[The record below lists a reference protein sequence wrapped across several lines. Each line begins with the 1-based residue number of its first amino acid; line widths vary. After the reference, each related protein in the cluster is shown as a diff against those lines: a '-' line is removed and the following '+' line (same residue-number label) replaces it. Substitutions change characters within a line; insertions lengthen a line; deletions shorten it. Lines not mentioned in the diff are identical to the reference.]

1 MNRTSRAILV
11 LMSPL
16 LLAACD
22 LRLNEYVEKAREHQ
36 YTELRKPVQV
46 NMVKFTHDVT
56 FDGGKSAPTAAEFGR
71 FDAFAHSIKMGN
83 GDEVVLRGG
92 APYRREAIATHI
104 VHLGLPVTIRSEAG
118 SNEEAASNTIKVT
131 VNRYV
136 VTPPA
141 CPDWSNFN
149 GNDENNTP
157 GSNYGCATDAGLSY
171 MVANP
176 RDLVQPQP
184 MDPELSVPQLRTL
197 GNYQQGKALK
207 PVTSSTGGN

>member
-1 MNRTSRAILV
+1 MNRKTRAILV

-36 YTELRKPVQV
+36 YADLRKPNRVD
-46 NMVKFTHDVT
+46 MVKFNHQVN
-56 FDGGKSAPTAAEFGR
+56 FDGGKSAPTEAEYAR
-71 FDAFAHSIKMGN
+71 FDAFAQSIKLGY
-83 GDEVVLRGG
+83 GDEVVLRGA
-92 APYRREAIATHI
+92 APYRRDAIASHI
-104 VHLGLPVTIRSEAG
+104 KRLGLPVTIRSESG
-118 SNEEAASNTIKVT
+118 NNEEAASNSIKIIIS
-131 VNRYV
+131 RYV

-141 CPDWSNFN
+141 CPDWSNFD

-157 GSNYGCATDAGLSY
+157 GTNYGCATDAALGY

-184 MDPELSVPQLRTL
+184 MGSALSVPQLRTL

>member
-1 MNRTSRAILV
+1 MNRTSKAILV
-11 LMSPL
+11 LVSPL

-22 LRLNEYVEKAREHQ
+22 LRLNEYVEKAKEHQ
-36 YTELRKPVQV
+36 YADLRKPNRVDMVQFNHQV
-46 NMVKFTHDVT
+46 N
-56 FDGGKSAPTAAEFGR
+56 FDGGKSMPSDAEYDR
-71 FDAFAHSIKMGN
+71 FDVFANSIKLGY

-92 APYRREAIATHI
+92 APGRRDAMAAYIQR
-104 VHLGLPVTIRSEAG
+104 LGLPVTIRSESG
-118 SNEEAASNTIKVT
+118 GKDEVASNAVKVT

-149 GNDENNTP
+149 GTDERNTP
-157 GSNYGCATDAGLSY
+157 GTNYGCATDATLGA

-184 MDPELSVPQLRTL
+184 MEGELAVPQLRTL
-197 GNYQQGKALK
+197 GNYQKGSALK
-207 PVTSSTGGN
+207 PVSTSTGGN